1 MALLY
6 VARHGETQWNRAGR
20 YQGRLESRL
29 TDRGEAQAAA
39 LAGALAHRGVARVFS
54 SPLGRCLQTAT
65 PLTLALGLPLEVD
78 DRLIEI
84 GHGAWEGRLR
94 AEIEADDTA
103 LFTRWKDR
111 PETVSF
117 PGGESLD
124 DVLARWRT
132 FVGALDGKN
141 DVAVVTHDAI
151 VRLAVLDASGRGPAQ
166 FWVPSVGNGA
176 FAALEFDGGT
186 ARVVEDCVSDHLG
199 SLSVDTSLQAL

>member
-29 TDRGEAQAAA
+29 TDRGEAQAEA
-39 LAGALAHRGVARVFS
+39 LAGALARRGAARVVS
-54 SPLGRCLQTAT
+54 SPLGRCVQTAT
-65 PLTLALGLPLEVD
+65 PLALALGVPLEID
-78 DRLIEI
+78 ERLIEI
-84 GHGAWEGRLR
+84 GHGSWEGRLR
-94 AEIEADDTA
+94 AEIEADDPD
-103 LFTRWKDR
+103 LFTRWKER

-117 PGGESLD
+117 PGGESVY

-151 VRLAVLDASGRGPAQ
+151 VRLAVLDASGRGPEQ
-166 FWVPSVGNGA
+166 FWTPSVGNGA
-176 FAALEFDGGT
+176 YATLEFDGVT
-186 ARVVEDCVSDHLG
+186 ARVVDDCASDHLG
-199 SLSVDTSLQAL
+199 SLAVDTSLQAL